1 MSTYVTIDL
10 RDRNNAVKLFSY
22 PNAGHDDQSLEQT
35 IEHYFGDSLTREGLG
50 NFSIAAGDYGG
61 SYGVRVTVD
70 DVGVAQQIRDR
81 YQAFFDLGSTG
92 LQDSEAFKASGK
104 WDVTWEFLL
113 PLGVAIAFALS
124 VEVMD
129 FPPLTLISN
138 QDYLKSK
145 TTSRWWELLLVNGVK
160 DQEKAKYSC
169 ILDIVPVAAPA
180 SDGTKLDHSG
190 IYNGPFDTYTGLLEL
205 LAKSQ
210 IAGLQRPLM
219 ALGMPIRTW
228 ILRLWNLAINVGD
241 VGSIGLKSGAN
252 CPVMGSNHPS
262 FFYYAVHS
270 QTGAD
275 AAAKNLAAGLAVMK
289 QDIVAAA
296 WQAAMGA
303 DAAADPEGT
312 LAACAKKWAD
322 RDEELLKIVKRQGG
336 ITAPEPLAFTVDYLQ
351 AHLPTPPD
359 LRLLERQFYLEGR
372 KNLAMEFW

>member
-145 TTSRWWELLLVNGVK
+145 TTSRWWELLLINGVK

-228 ILRLWNLAINVGD
+228 ILRLWNLAICRRCGIDWIEKWGQLPGD
-241 VGSIGLKSGAN
+241 GLEPPQLFLLRGPPAN
-252 CPVMGSNHPS
+252 GGGRGGQEPGCRLGGNE
-262 FFYYAVHS
+262 
-270 QTGAD
+270 
-275 AAAKNLAAGLAVMK
+275 AGHRCSSMA
-289 QDIVAAA
+289 
-296 WQAAMGA
+296 G
-303 DAAADPEGT
+303 
-312 LAACAKKWAD
+312 
-322 RDEELLKIVKRQGG
+322 RD
-336 ITAPEPLAFTVDYLQ
+336 
-351 AHLPTPPD
+351 
-359 LRLLERQFYLEGR
+359 GR
-372 KNLAMEFW
+372 